1 MAGRHYG
8 TSRSQH
14 PQKTEQPV
22 SIVHISR
29 FTAGARTPLLAFV
42 KLVGSSLLPPLVIH
56 YRIAAAPLLGL
67 GAHQRPNLKK
77 RFLGSS
83 VSTKRGG

>member
-1 MAGRHYG
+1 MAVRHYG

-14 PQKTEQPV
+14 PQKPEEPV

-42 KLVGSSLLPPLVIH
+42 KLVGSSLPSPLVIH
-56 YRIAAAPLLGL
+56 YRTAAAPLFGL
-67 GAHQRPNLKK
+67 GAHQQPNLKK
-77 RFLGSS
+77 RLLGTS